1 MTPAAGSAWDARF
14 ATRSPLFEPYLHVA
28 ARWRAA
34 TAFPAHA
41 ALAEALAA
49 SGPVANAA
57 GRPLVP
63 GLPSGPGSAL
73 AYERSVW
80 ADGVLGVRADDWH
93 DLMNLLV
100 WCVFPATKARLNA
113 GHAAQADDAAAG
125 RRSARRDALTLFD
138 ENGLLVACSDPSL
151 ACLLR
156 EFRWRELFVQRRADV
171 ARAMRFL
178 VFGHGLL
185 DKARAPFVGLTAH
198 ALVLDVPPALL
209 AQPAATIAA
218 RLDGRLAQAVDRLQD
233 PRALA
238 PLPVLGIPG
247 WWPANEAPAFYDD
260 TRYFRPGR
268 HVRPRTPGS
277 DPGV

>member
-1 MTPAAGSAWDARF
+1 MTSAPGSAWDARF
-14 ATRSPLFEPYLHVA
+14 ATRSPMFEPYVRVA
-28 ARWRAA
+28 ARWQDAD
-34 TAFPAHA
+34 AFPRSP

-57 GRPLVP
+57 GRMLVP
-63 GLPSGPGSAL
+63 GEPPGAGGAL

-80 ADGVLGVRADDWH
+80 KDAVLGLREHDWH

-113 GHAAQADDAAAG
+113 GHVEEAGSTGAG
-125 RRSARRDALTLFD
+125 RRSPRRDALTLFD
-138 ENGLLVACSDPSL
+138 ENGLLVASADPSL
-151 ACLLR
+151 ECLLR
-156 EFRWRELFVQRRADV
+156 AFRWRELFIDRRADV
-171 ARAMRFL
+171 SRSMRFL

-198 ALVLDVPPALL
+198 ALVLDVHPSLFEQPVASL
-209 AQPAATIAA
+209 AAS
-218 RLDGRLAQAVDRLQD
+218 LDGSLARAVDTMAS
-233 PRALA
+233 PRELA

-247 WWPANEAPAFYDD
+247 WWPANETPAFYDD

-268 HVRPRTPGS
+268 QS
-277 DPGV
+277 